1 MDSVK
6 LVEAAA
12 DSATGN
18 NQRAANAGN
27 TVAMVNLG
35 VLLESQFDPPKLA
48 GARNW
53 YQRAADVGHTEAMH
67 NLGILAGVR

>member
-35 VLLESQFDPPKLA
+35 SLLANRINPPDLD